1 MDNFERHVEPTK
13 IIELIDIGILSVG
26 INPDHHYDSCD
37 DDEGMTVHVHT
48 LVCTGCLQ
56 KGPI

>member
-1 MDNFERHVEPTK
+1 MEPTK